1 RHLDAALDAQ
11 FAARRGLEVG
21 PVGLDAAG
29 RPVAGRVPPGR
40 DAEVAVAVEG
50 DVLRAGRHRLDLTG
64 APVGRAARVAR
75 AGRVAPVG
83 GVDAAAGRAV
93 EVVEEDLVPA
103 RRGWRGGGA
112 RRRRGGRGRRGRE
125 PEGADDGD
133 ERPPDAA
140 GSARGAGCAGGV
152 THVGSPL
159 GKRGGCGG
167 SGLGKPGR
175 SRAPGGSGARTP
187 HLRALS
193 GCRQCALRPL
203 GRQEV
208 SPRKSLWPGRVQVL
222 NDANGGKRAAGVLAP
237 ARGAGSAGAVRV
249 RASVPV
255 PRPRLVPCAWAG
267 RREAGRLGWP
277 GGKGTDVK
285 LTILGGGGFR
295 VPLVYGAL
303 LGDRGEGRVT
313 RVALHDVDSRRLH
326 AIGRV
331 LAAQASGVPD
341 APEVTTTTDL
351 DGALRG
357 AGFVFS
363 AIRVGGLAGRPND
376 ERVAVGIARKV
387 AALAPDAWV
396 INFTNPAG
404 LVTEAMSRHLGDR
417 VIGICD
423 SPVGL
428 GRRIARVLGA
438 DPARAWIDYAGLNH
452 LGWVRGLR
460 VDGRDQLP
468 RLLADPGLLG
478 SFEEGRLFGA
488 DWLRSLGAVPN
499 EYLHY
504 YYFHRE
510 AVRAH
515 RTGPTRGAFLHD
527 QQAGFYARVTDPD
540 TPALELWNRTR
551 AEREATYMAENRET
565 AGAGEREEEDLSGGY
580 EKVALALMRAIARD
594 ERTTLIL

>member
-1 RHLDAALDAQ
+1 M
-11 FAARRGLEVG
+11 
-21 PVGLDAAG
+21 
-29 RPVAGRVPPGR
+29 
-40 DAEVAVAVEG
+40 
-50 DVLRAGRHRLDLTG
+50 
-64 APVGRAARVAR
+64 
-75 AGRVAPVG
+75 
-83 GVDAAAGRAV
+83 
-93 EVVEEDLVPA
+93 
-103 RRGWRGGGA
+103 
-112 RRRRGGRGRRGRE
+112 
-125 PEGADDGD
+125 
-133 ERPPDAA
+133 
-140 GSARGAGCAGGV
+140 
-152 THVGSPL
+152 
-159 GKRGGCGG
+159 
-167 SGLGKPGR
+167 
-175 SRAPGGSGARTP
+175 
-187 HLRALS
+187 
-193 GCRQCALRPL
+193 
-203 GRQEV
+203 
-208 SPRKSLWPGRVQVL
+208 
-222 NDANGGKRAAGVLAP
+222 
-237 ARGAGSAGAVRV
+237 
-249 RASVPV
+249 
-255 PRPRLVPCAWAG
+255 
-267 RREAGRLGWP
+267 
-277 GGKGTDVK
+277 K

-351 DGALRG
+351 DEALRG

-363 AIRVGGLAGRPND
+363 AIRVGGLEGRAND
-376 ERVAVGIARKV
+376 ERVAFAEGVLGQETVGAGGIAYGLRTVPVAVGIARKV

-594 ERTTLIL
+594 ERTTLILNVRNRSTLGILDAEAVVEVPCLVGAQGAHPVSVDPLPDHAAGLVCAVKAADRAVLAAARSGSRAEAVRAFALHPLVDSVNVARRLVDGYRAVHPGLAYLT